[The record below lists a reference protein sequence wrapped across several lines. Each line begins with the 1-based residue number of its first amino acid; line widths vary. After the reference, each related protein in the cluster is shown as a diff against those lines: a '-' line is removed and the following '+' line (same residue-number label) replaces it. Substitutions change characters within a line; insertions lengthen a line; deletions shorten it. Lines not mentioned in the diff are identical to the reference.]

1 MSYRNKKGRRRRRGQ
16 KLYHYFLD
24 ALVLLISKFLFPE
37 KKADQVPPPA
47 VVTDHFC
54 EAGIDSDG
62 WETICSVCKKRKA
75 KADRLES
82 VQSLIDEKRIYL
94 K

>member
-1 MSYRNKKGRRRRRGQ
+1 MSYKRKNRRRLRGQ

-24 ALVLLISKFLFPE
+24 AFVFIISKLLFPE

-54 EAGIDSDG
+54 EAGTDSDG
-62 WETICSVCKKRKA
+62 WETMCHDCKKRKA
-75 KADRLES
+75 KAERMES
-82 VQSLIDEKRIYL
+82 VQRLIDEKRIYL

>member
-24 ALVLLISKFLFPE
+24 AFVFIISKLLFPE
-37 KKADQVPPPA
+37 KKVDPAPPPA
-47 VVTDHFC
+47 VVTDHLC

-62 WETICSVCKKRKA
+62 WETICSICKKRKA
-75 KADRLES
+75 KAERMES
-82 VQSLIDEKRIYL
+82 VQSMIDEKRIYL

>member
-1 MSYRNKKGRRRRRGQ
+1 MSYKRKNRSRLKDQ

-37 KKADQVPPPA
+37 KKVDPAPPPP

-54 EAGIDSDG
+54 EAGTDSDG
-62 WETICSVCKKRKA
+62 WETICSICKKRKA
-75 KADRLES
+75 KAERMDS
-82 VQSLIDEKRIYL
+82 VQRLIDEKRIYL

>member
-24 ALVLLISKFLFPE
+24 AFVFIISKLLFPE
-37 KKADQVPPPA
+37 KKADPVQPP
-47 VVTDHFC
+47 VVTDHYC
-54 EAGIDSDG
+54 EAGTDSDG
-62 WETICSVCKKRKA
+62 WETICPVCKKRKA
-75 KADRLES
+75 KSERTES
-82 VQSLIDEKRIYL
+82 AQRLIDEKRIYL